1 MSKAKEAS
9 KKETKM
15 SEVSEEEIISD
26 TNRRTQDFLNDLNGL
41 IKKHLISVYAANVLN
56 DLGEVEP

>member
-15 SEVSEEEIISD
+15 SEEEIISD
-26 TNRRTQDFLNDLNGL
+26 TNSRTQEFLNDLNGL